1 MSKDVYILEKIQEGT
16 EIINP
21 HWTHVFGTIDE
32 VLAFMDDKRQFLLSA
47 TQGTSKGDYIRIR
60 KIAR

>member
-21 HWTHVFGTIDE
+21 HWTKVFDTIDE
-32 VLAFMDDKRQFLLSA
+32 VLAFMSKEKQFLLYP
-47 TQGTSKGDYIRIR
+47 THGTFKGDYIRVR
-60 KIAR
+60 RIAK